1 MRIEVENNRTTLDE
15 FAASL
20 GALREPVEL
29 TRRGALVA
37 TVEAPKGAARA
48 RTKPARDK
56 VAARGWRVLDE
67 AHANAKKHGLSER
80 QIVKIAVKAC
90 EEVRRDAQR
99 SR

>member
-1 MRIEVENNRTTLDE
+1 MRIETENNRTTLEE
-15 FAASL
+15 FVASL

-29 TRRGALVA
+29 TRRGEVVA
-37 TVEAPKGAARA
+37 TVAAAKRA
-48 RTKPARDK
+48 AKARSKAGRDK
-56 VAARGWRVLDE
+56 IAARGWQILDE